1 MTGIVVEV
9 GPATVRGPNHA
20 DAEWV
25 SAGIDG
31 IDDELTLID
40 DRPVEVADV
49 WRRIM
54 HDVVGGSAKTIV
66 VVCPTWWSSSR
77 VERVRDAAST
87 LANDVVVVRRAQVLR
102 DGQSD
107 RPLTVVEIAPE
118 LMIVSSPGGDIQVTA
133 CGDTEAVLAKIPM
146 SMAVVVDSPEG
157 VEGACPLA
165 AVIADRLRAN
175 GVAVTIADQDWVRGS
190 AEALPPQEEARCPEA
205 RPSTNR
211 SGRATAVLASTLV
224 SAAVLC
230 GGFAAQHDVHPSA
243 ANTPTT
249 LLVEGRVGVMVP
261 AQWVVERVTSGPGSA
276 RVQVASRDDADIAV
290 HVTQS
295 SLAPHQSHEQVAESL
310 RSALSHE
317 PDDVFVGFNPSD
329 RRADQP
335 VVTYR
340 EIRAD
345 HHIAWVVLIDESIR
359 IAIGCQTAPGHE
371 EALREVC
378 DQAIRSAHAVF

>member
-118 LMIVSSPGGDIQVTA
+118 LMVVSSPLGDIQVTA
-133 CGDTEAVLAKIPM
+133 CGYGSGFGE
-146 SMAVVVDSPEG
+146 DSDIDGGCGRQPRG
-157 VEGACPLA
+157 
-165 AVIADRLRAN
+165 R
-175 GVAVTIADQDWVRGS
+175 RGS
-190 AEALPPQEEARCPEA
+190 VP
-205 RPSTNR
+205 TR
-211 SGRATAVLASTLV
+211 SG
-224 SAAVLC
+224 
-230 GGFAAQHDVHPSA
+230 
-243 ANTPTT
+243 
-249 LLVEGRVGVMVP
+249 
-261 AQWVVERVTSGPGSA
+261 
-276 RVQVASRDDADIAV
+276 
-290 HVTQS
+290 
-295 SLAPHQSHEQVAESL
+295 
-310 RSALSHE
+310 
-317 PDDVFVGFNPSD
+317 D
-329 RRADQP
+329 R
-335 VVTYR
+335 
-340 EIRAD
+340 
-345 HHIAWVVLIDESIR
+345 
-359 IAIGCQTAPGHE
+359 
-371 EALREVC
+371 
-378 DQAIRSAHAVF
+378 